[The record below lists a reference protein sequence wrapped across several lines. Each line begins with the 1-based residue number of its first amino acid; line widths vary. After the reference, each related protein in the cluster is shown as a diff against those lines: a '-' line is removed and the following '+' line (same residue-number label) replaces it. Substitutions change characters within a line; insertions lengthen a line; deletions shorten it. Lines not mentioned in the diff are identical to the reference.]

1 MSLLTRLLLKIVR
14 TLEGNVSMSNPVSS
28 VMFACPPNAVAALK
42 VWMRDNCA
50 RDPESFV
57 LARRVGVEGSLFDNA
72 LFHFAAATFSA
83 PEIELMRPAVSEGGE
98 LYLLGIRA
106 RRQMFPPAETTTN
119 EPGKLQVTV
128 IDSGEPTPTGMTA
141 ELWATTRLTRDRFLE
156 ELGAPGAPLVYLEP
170 PEPAI

>member
-1 MSLLTRLLLKIVR
+1 MST
-14 TLEGNVSMSNPVSS
+14 NSS
-28 VMFACPPNAVAALK
+28 VMLACPPGPNALPTLK
-42 VWMRDNCA
+42 VWMEVNCGMPTDDFDLA
-50 RDPESFV
+50 IRLGPEGGNYNEPSY
-57 LARRVGVEGSLFDNA
+57 LFGAMNLTQA
-72 LFHFAAATFSA
+72 QVTL
-83 PEIELMRPAVSEGGE
+83 LRPAVSEGGE

-156 ELGAPGAPLVYLEP
+156 ELGAPGAPLAYLEP

>member
-14 TLEGNVSMSNPVSS
+14 TLEGNVPMSNPVSS

-83 PEIELMRPAVSEGGE
+83 PEIELMRPAVREGGE
-98 LYLLGIRA
+98 LYILGVRV
-106 RRQMFPPAETTTN
+106 RRNMFPPAETTTN
-119 EPGKLQVTV
+119 EPGKLQVV
-128 IDSGEPTPTGMTA
+128 LIDVGEEIPADP
-141 ELWATTRLTRDRFLE
+141 EWATTRLTVDRFLE
-156 ELGAPGAPLVYLEP
+156 ELGAPASPLVFIDP
-170 PEPAI
+170 PEDVI